1 MLFLRTTSKR
11 RVAKGARRTH
21 AFIHRSGST
30 VAATVGERKHVEKR
44 IAFDLEPPIA
54 GHQSFMK
61 RFGGHSAARL
71 LPTLRGLHIPT
82 CRAKVRQSPL
92 QGEAGLCVTFLLTLV
107 SVPVTPQF
115 WLR

>member
-61 RFGGHSAARL
+61 RFGRDGAARL
-71 LPTLRGLHIPT
+71 LPSLRLLAFAYSGGTSSRSHNTSRTHACTRTTSFLSVAV
-82 CRAKVRQSPL
+82 CVEMLVRL
-92 QGEAGLCVTFLLTLV
+92 
-107 SVPVTPQF
+107 
-115 WLR
+115 